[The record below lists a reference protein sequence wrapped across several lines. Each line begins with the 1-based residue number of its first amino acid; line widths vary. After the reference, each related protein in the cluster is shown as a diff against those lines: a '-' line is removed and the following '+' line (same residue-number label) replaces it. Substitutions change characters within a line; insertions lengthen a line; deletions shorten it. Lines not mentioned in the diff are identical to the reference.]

1 MTSDPINY
9 PPRSTMLT
17 LVGFV
22 VGQTTE
28 IIEGRLVMRFKCDES
43 VMVLVTDEN
52 LTELERRG
60 WITTNEDET
69 GVEPTNTGVYWARR
83 WADKHLAK
91 VQQGKPG
98 LKLTASTVHR
108 ISSLRG

>member
-1 MTSDPINY
+1 MSDPISY
-9 PPRSTMLT
+9 PPRDTMLT

-60 WITTNEDET
+60 WIATNADES
-69 GVEPTNTGVYWARR
+69 GVEPTKTGIYWARR
-83 WADKHLAK
+83 WADKYLAK
-91 VQQGKPG
+91 VQQSKPG
-98 LKLTASTVHR
+98 PKLTPNTLR
-108 ISSLRG
+108 RYLSSRG